1 MPEPNTG
8 TRFINQVNSLV
19 RQETVTAEIET
30 VTNVLYSD
38 KSDGWLY
45 SQKINMYEYNIYAVH
60 IY

>member
-30 VTNVLYSD
+30 VTNVFYTD
-38 KSDGWLY
+38 KSDGWLH
-45 SQKINMYEYNIYAVH
+45 SQK
-60 IY
+60 